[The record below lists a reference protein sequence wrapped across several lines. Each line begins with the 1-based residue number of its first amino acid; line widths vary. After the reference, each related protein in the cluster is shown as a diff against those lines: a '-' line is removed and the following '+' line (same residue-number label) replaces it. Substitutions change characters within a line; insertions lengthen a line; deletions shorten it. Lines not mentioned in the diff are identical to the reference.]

1 MLPIW
6 SAVALADQTSLQY
19 VNSARTSGFVPG
31 TNWNVGYWMWDAKTL
46 DGQECHFWRTV
57 EIPASSVVRS
67 AKLRIGADNFFSLF
81 VDGQE
86 IGSGADWR
94 TLIEYDLAELL
105 TPGTHV
111 LAIKGVNDF
120 DVAGVLMGLRIELAD
135 GQSIEVLSDAGWRVV
150 PAEESNWTVP
160 QQASP
165 RWPAATLVGGIKT
178 FPWNERGDRVVFKAP
193 RSHRLIIPFWQ
204 QRWFFIA
211 ELVFCGL
218 ATVVC
223 LYLLM
228 RLLMQSQAQLVVQRE
243 RSRIARDIHDDLTAW
258 LARLV
263 LLGER
268 TQSELPEKSS
278 ARVQVEEM
286 CENSRSLMTALNQT
300 VWVINSKR
308 DTLRDL
314 VSYVCRYAESFFQAT
329 PIRCRFDVEDDMPA
343 LSCDVGVRRN
353 LFLAVKESLNNVLKH
368 SAANEVTLRIHWQ
381 AGELVILVEDNGK
394 GFAPEQANAQ
404 RNGLSNMKDR
414 AADAGGYCRIHS
426 KPGAGCR
433 IEFCVPLNSSRRRSL
448 WSWITAKNSRA
459 KSLANPPLPLSPS
472 AATTHENEPQAQSV
486 SPAPPDRLG
495 RGPTRS
501 VSALEGV
508 DRVV

>member
-1 MLPIW
+1 MFIHRAAKKLAVLFASFLLMPIGL
-6 SAVALADQTSLQY
+6 AVALADQALPQK
-19 VNSARTSGFVPG
+19 NNRAWASGFVPG
-31 TNWNVGYWMWDAKTL
+31 TNWNVGYWMWDAKTM
-46 DGQECHFWRTV
+46 DGQECHFWRAV
-57 EIPASSVVRS
+57 KIPFDTVVRS
-67 AKLRIGADNFFSLF
+67 AKLRIAADNFFTLF

-86 IGSGADWR
+86 IGRGADWR

-111 LAIKGVNDF
+111 LAVKAVNDF
-120 DVAGVLMGLRIELAD
+120 DVAGVLMGLRVELAD
-135 GQSIEVLSDAGWRVV
+135 GRSIDVLSDAGWRVV
-150 PAEESNWTVP
+150 PVAEPNWTVHLM
-160 QQASP
+160 ASP
-165 RWPAATLVGGIKT
+165 KWPAATVVGGFNT
-178 FPWNERGDRVVFKAP
+178 FPWNEYGGRRVFKAP
-193 RSHRLIIPFWQ
+193 RSYHMVIPFWQ

-268 TQSELPEKSS
+268 TQNELPEQSS
-278 ARVQVEEM
+278 ARARVREM
-286 CENSRSLMTALNQT
+286 CENSRSLLAALNQT

-308 DTLRDL
+308 DTLPDL

-343 LSCDVGVRRN
+343 LPCDVGVRRN
-353 LFLAVKESLNNVLKH
+353 LFLAVKESLNNVSRH

-381 AGELVILVEDNGK
+381 AGELIIQVEDNGK
-394 GFAPEQANAQ
+394 GFAPEQADAQ
-404 RNGLSNMKDR
+404 RNGLSNMKER
-414 AADAGGYCRIHS
+414 AADAGGSCQILS
-426 KPGAGCR
+426 QPGAGCR
-433 IEFCVPLNSSRRRSL
+433 IEFRAPLNSSRQRSL
-448 WSWITAKNSRA
+448 WSWFAAKNGRA
-459 KSLANPPLPLSPS
+459 KNLATPPPPPPPLS
-472 AATTHENEPQAQSV
+472 ATAHEDQPQA
-486 SPAPPDRLG
+486 
-495 RGPTRS
+495 
-501 VSALEGV
+501 
-508 DRVV
+508 